1 MKNQKGF
8 SLIELLI
15 VVAIILI
22 IAAIAIPSL
31 MRARM
36 SANESAMT
44 ADIRTVISAEA
55 TCQGVT
61 GGYGALTCLYN
72 LSACYNGGGTVPLID
87 IVMSQDTNDKAGYDR
102 EFNQTGVAVNGMNI
116 IAGIEDGFCYGGVPT
131 TIGRSGNRGF
141 AGDASGTVAASAA
154 GTTCCDGAGVLL
166 PACVPL
172 GA

>member
-31 MRARM
+31 LRARI

-55 TCQGVT
+55 TFQGAANA
-61 GGYGALTCLYN
+61 YGAMVCLYPSPAACHVAAGTIPLVDSVIANIAQDKSGYNRDHNAATPVAGPVGSAN
-72 LSACYNGGGTVPLID
+72 L
-87 IVMSQDTNDKAGYDR
+87 
-102 EFNQTGVAVNGMNI
+102 F
-116 IAGIEDGFCYGGVPT
+116 EDFCYGGVPSSV
-131 TIGRSGNRGF
+131 GRSGNRGF
-141 AGDASGTVAASAA
+141 GGDASGVVVYEPAGAA
-154 GTTCCDGAGVLL
+154 CCDAVAQNL
-166 PACVPL
+166 PACTVL
-172 GA
+172 GS